1 MVRGRPR
8 HAMVAS
14 MNGVDFNLLAVFEA
28 IVRTRSVRVAAE
40 EAGISK
46 AAMSHA
52 LGRLRRELGDLAL
65 VRIGNEWQLSERALT
80 LRSELCELAVATRRL
95 LSAPTAFE
103 PATAEREFRIH
114 ATDHMLSIL
123 GAPLGYAA
131 SKEAP
136 GIALRF
142 LPIAPDDASPLRDGR
157 ADLALGF
164 FRELPAELR
173 TQSLFDDR
181 LACVVRRGQSPR
193 RRRESSRDRT
203 QIGTARGEKH
213 GPRCRVPPAA
223 NVLTAK
229 DTPPC
234 G

>member
-14 MNGVDFNLLAVFEA
+14 MKGVDFNLLAVFEA
-28 IVRTRSVRVAAE
+28 IVRTRSVTVAAE
-40 EAGISK
+40 EAGLSK
-46 AAMSHA
+46 AAMSQA
-52 LGRLRRELGDLAL
+52 LARMRGELGDLVL
-65 VRIGNEWQLSERALT
+65 VRSGNEWQLSERALA

-142 LPIAPDDASPLRDGR
+142 LPIAPDDPSPLRHCT
-157 ADLALGF
+157 AALPLPF
-164 FRELPAELR
+164 FPSLPALLR
-173 TQSLFDDR
+173 
-181 LACVVRRGQSPR
+181 
-193 RRRESSRDRT
+193 
-203 QIGTARGEKH
+203 
-213 GPRCRVPPAA
+213 
-223 NVLTAK
+223 
-229 DTPPC
+229 
-234 G
+234 